1 MIMWLSFLKKI
12 NKNKQCITSLE
23 DIPKYMKISN
33 RELQLDTLTPQIAE
47 SFDAYIR
54 FWNIVDDELGISLSQ
69 REPIKIY
76 INSIGGNLEAA
87 MTIMN
92 SIQIS
97 KTPVYTFNIGSA
109 YKESFL
115 IYMAGHRRFAYNNS
129 MFMYTDTIFQKP
141 IEEDNES
148 TFYNKNALLT
158 NIQNDIKIFLIEK
171 ISITETQYDK
181 HSKNEWWF
189 SSSDAYKLHI
199 CNEISRNHYH
209 YIKKDR

>member
-1 MIMWLSFLKKI
+1 
-12 NKNKQCITSLE
+12 
-23 DIPKYMKISN
+23 
-33 RELQLDTLTPQIAE
+33 
-47 SFDAYIR
+47 
-54 FWNIVDDELGISLSQ
+54 
-69 REPIKIY
+69 
-76 INSIGGNLEAA
+76 

-189 SSSDAYKLHI
+189 SSNDAYKLHI

>member
-1 MIMWLSFLKKI
+1 
-12 NKNKQCITSLE
+12 
-23 DIPKYMKISN
+23 
-33 RELQLDTLTPQIAE
+33 
-47 SFDAYIR
+47 
-54 FWNIVDDELGISLSQ
+54 
-69 REPIKIY
+69 
-76 INSIGGNLEAA
+76 

-129 MFMYTDTIFQKP
+129 MFMYTDTIFQKS

-181 HSKNEWWF
+181 HSK
-189 SSSDAYKLHI
+189 I
-199 CNEISRNHYH
+199 I
-209 YIKKDR
+209 ITI

>member
-1 MIMWLSFLKKI
+1 MWLSFLKKV
-12 NKNKQCITSLE
+12 NKNKQYITSLE

-47 SFDAYIR
+47 SIDAYIR
-54 FWNIVDDELGISLSQ
+54 FWNIADDELGMSLSD

-76 INSIGGNLEAA
+76 INSIGGSLDAA

-92 SIQIS
+92 AIQIS
-97 KTPVYTFNIGSA
+97 RTPVYTFNIGSVHR
-109 YKESFL
+109 ESFL
-115 IYMAGHRRFAYNNS
+115 AYIAGHKRFAYADS
-129 MFMYTDTIFQKP
+129 TFMYTDTIFQKP
-141 IEEDNES
+141 VEEENES
-148 TFYNKNALLT
+148 TFYNKNTLLT
-158 NIQNDIKIFLIEK
+158 TIQNNVKASLIEK
-171 ISITETQYDK
+171 LSITEAQYDK

-189 SSSDAYKLHI
+189 SSDDAFKLHI